1 MRERQR
7 ARGPACILSLGIS
20 VPDHY
25 VLQADYPDYYFRLTV
40 NQHLTKLKDK
50 FAHICEKTKIRKR
63 HFVLTEGLLEEN
75 PMRICSHDAV
85 CLNIRMDIL
94 MEQLPK
100 LGARAASRAIKEWG
114 RPKSEITH
122 LVLCTTAA
130 AELPGCFAG
139 GTVLRVAKDLAENN
153 ANARVLVVCAESST
167 IFFRGPSERSPET
180 LVCQALFGDGASSA
194 IIGSD
199 PREPAE
205 TPIFQ
210 IAAAHTNILPDCGD
224 DIAGQLRDIGLTF
237 HLTNRVS
244 YLISNNIERILE
256 DVFSQIGITDWNSIF
271 WTAHPGGPKI
281 LDHIEAK
288 LGLSKDKLRA
298 SRHVLGEY
306 GNLSSCTVLFILD
319 EIRKT
324 SRAEKMS
331 STGEG
336 FEWGVLFGFGPGIT
350 VETIVLRSI
359 PVVYHP

>member
-1 MRERQR
+1 MEIITMEDMRERQR

-130 AELPGCFAG
+130 AELPGADYKLINLLGLEPTVKRVMLYQQGCFAG

-237 HLTNRVS
+237 HLTN
-244 YLISNNIERILE
+244 
-256 DVFSQIGITDWNSIF
+256 
-271 WTAHPGGPKI
+271 
-281 LDHIEAK
+281 
-288 LGLSKDKLRA
+288 
-298 SRHVLGEY
+298 
-306 GNLSSCTVLFILD
+306 
-319 EIRKT
+319 
-324 SRAEKMS
+324 
-331 STGEG
+331 
-336 FEWGVLFGFGPGIT
+336 
-350 VETIVLRSI
+350 
-359 PVVYHP
+359 